1 MMLFVL
7 FSCTFLVCVDAVKI
21 DVIANLVIS
30 LLLCGVV
37 MYIPIRPP
45 NLLTVS
51 WASKIGI
58 CRCRR

>member
-7 FSCTFLVCVDAVKI
+7 FSCTFLVCVDVVKMNMFA
-21 DVIANLVIS
+21 DLVIS

-37 MYIPIRPP
+37 MYIPTRPP

-51 WASKIGI
+51 RASKIGI